1 VTAEDRL
8 ALLVLASRML
18 AATSHDLTAA
28 LEALA
33 RIVVP
38 RLADDCVVFVIE
50 GHAGIRRVAEA
61 SVSDENAAVLRKL
74 RENPPAFGASN
85 AVLSAVRGG
94 KTVVVDHVDE
104 RALAN
109 LAGGA
114 EHAAAL
120 RAVNP
125 TTFVSVP
132 LFGSGDDVVGAF
144 TFGVSISARTYTPD
158 DVALAEELGRRAGM
172 AVANARLFRDA
183 TDAQRRADVAEQ
195 RMARLQFTTAAFGRV
210 TSPSDAGM
218 TALENLVGMFGAEA
232 GVVYLRAAEEM
243 QPLAWI
249 RRLATPSLPFAEEF
263 PIAYVTDIAEPLYLQ
278 DREELVARFPMAQQG
293 VPGPLQAA
301 IVLPLVIDA
310 QVMGAIALNF
320 AMPRMFFPDDRQFA
334 EAMAAQAAI
343 AIDRARLRARFTV

>member
-1 VTAEDRL
+1 VTAEDQL
-8 ALLVLASRML
+8 ALLADASRML
-18 AATSHDLTAA
+18 ATTSRELAAT
-28 LEALA
+28 LETLA
-33 RIVVP
+33 RLVVP

-50 GHAGIRRVAEA
+50 ADGGIRRVAEA
-61 SVSDENAAVLRKL
+61 SVSDDNAAVLRKL
-74 RENPPAFGASN
+74 REHPPAFGASN

-94 KTVVVDHVDE
+94 KTIVVDPVDD

-125 TTFVSVP
+125 TSFVSVP
-132 LFGSGDDVVGAF
+132 LFGSRDEVVGAF
-144 TFGVSISARTYTPD
+144 TFGVSVSSRTYTPE
-158 DVALAEELGRRAGM
+158 DVSLAEELGRRAGM
-172 AVANARLFRDA
+172 AVENARLFRDA

-195 RMARLQFTTAAFGRV
+195 RMARLQFTTTAFGRV

-218 TALENLVGMFGAEA
+218 TALENILGMFGAEA
-232 GVVYLRAAEEM
+232 GVVYLRTAGEL

-249 RRLATPSLPFAEEF
+249 RRVATPSLPFAEEF
-263 PIAYVTDIAEPLYLQ
+263 PIAYVTDVGEPLYLQ

-301 IVLPLVIDA
+301 MVLPLVVDDDA
-310 QVMGAIALNF
+310 IGAIAVNF
-320 AMPRMFFPDDRQFA
+320 AMPRMFFPEDRQFA

-343 AIDRARLRARFTV
+343 AIDRARLRAR